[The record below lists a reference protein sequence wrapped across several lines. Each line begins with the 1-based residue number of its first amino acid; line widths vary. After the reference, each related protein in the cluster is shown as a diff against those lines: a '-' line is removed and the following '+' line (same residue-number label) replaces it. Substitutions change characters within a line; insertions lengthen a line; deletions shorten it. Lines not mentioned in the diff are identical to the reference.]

1 MMHSI
6 SGTIIGNQ
14 EIVGNIINF
23 KVNVSSV
30 GLEPF

>member
-1 MMHSI
+1 MTHSM
-6 SGTIIGNQ
+6 SGTLTGNQ

-30 GLEPF
+30 GI